1 MFGVRETLLRSDD
14 WQQHLYPHDAEW
26 GDGESGRDE
35 SDNLEDNKWFG
46 ICVGEKMNTAWCKA
60 KNTAEKQ
67 LIPAKGL
74 TVLDGLYWHC
84 LSTTLIKMFVQLF
97 FHSDELISAQNT
109 SKTSKMDLLNQH
121 G

>member
-1 MFGVRETLLRSDD
+1 MYGVRETLLRLDD

-26 GDGESGRDE
+26 GDRESGRDE
-35 SDNLEDNKWFG
+35 SDNLKDSKWFG
-46 ICVGEKMNTAWCKA
+46 IFVGEKMNAARCKA

-74 TVLDGLYWHC
+74 MVFDGLYWSS
-84 LSTTLIKMFVQLF
+84 LSTTLVKMFVQLVS
-97 FHSDELISAQNT
+97 HSDELISAQNP
-109 SKTSKMDLLNQH
+109 SKTSKIDLSNQR